1 MGETSMKAN
10 PKNTGNNEFPSYHT
24 IDDGPGWE
32 MFLSPGRQVIEK
44 AIIKGKRT
52 PCPRFSLKRT
62 GVPR

>member
-32 MFLSPGRQVIEK
+32 MFLSPGRQFIEK
-44 AIIKGKRT
+44 ERARRAPG
-52 PCPRFSLKRT
+52 FL
-62 GVPR
+62 

>member
-32 MFLSPGRQVIEK
+32 MFLSPGRQFIEK
-44 AIIKGKRT
+44 ERAR
-52 PCPRFSLKRT
+52 RAQVFSKKDRGSRDET
-62 GVPR
+62 